1 MYRLNGNAWH
11 DRVLSAAEVAYLS
24 GGASRGTLAQTM
36 DVPVSDLLPGD
47 NTLQFVAANA
57 PQNYPPA
64 VANVDLVLSTH

>member
-1 MYRLNGNAWH
+1 
-11 DRVLSAAEVAYLS
+11 
-24 GGASRGTLAQTM
+24 
-36 DVPVSDLLPGD
+36 VPVSDLLPGD